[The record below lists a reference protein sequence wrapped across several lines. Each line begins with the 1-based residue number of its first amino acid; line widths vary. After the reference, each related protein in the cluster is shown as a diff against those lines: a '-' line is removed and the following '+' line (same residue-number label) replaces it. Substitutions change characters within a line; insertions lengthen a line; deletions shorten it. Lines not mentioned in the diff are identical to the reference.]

1 MRARGDPLEL
11 WYAYGVVRQ
20 LLEPALSVLPHA
32 ERAEVLHGVASDA
45 AAVLRGVSRREVT
58 DESEAEAALH
68 HGLYWIV
75 VSLAERRSLLLAI
88 DDAHWADARSLRWL
102 RSLARRVD
110 GLPATLV
117 VAARHGSDE
126 VLELLSAA
134 PEAVLLR
141 PEPLKASSIAELLNE
156 RVGPPDPAAVK
167 LAHVRTG
174 GNPLLVRELL
184 KALRGVVSVDRVAEA
199 GGRTIAQ
206 FVRAQLDS
214 LGPAAPALALSIAV
228 LGDGATLLE
237 AAKTADL
244 EMDAAAQAASQLIS
258 SDVLFD
264 DSSLTFRHPL
274 LREVALNALA
284 VPLRRAAHRRAAIVL
299 REYGAPTERIAAQLL
314 LGEGQGERWAV
325 DVLRSAARDA
335 VDRGSPE
342 VAAKMLVRALEE
354 PPPKELR
361 AAILG
366 ELGAAELRAGSP
378 EGSEHLREAIRIHE
392 NRREKARLALV
403 LGLELAGMQ
412 QEREA
417 AAVLSEGLAHAHGVD
432 RDLEMRLTAH
442 LAHAER
448 YDLNGRKT
456 SVARLERLAVGLAGD
471 TPTERLVLAM
481 DAALRPARDAAEA
494 AAFAGRI
501 EVAWS
506 EDLVSLRAATGAVA
520 TYLYAGELDRAA
532 SFADKLL
539 SYTQRRSLVF
549 GHARASSIVAMVALA
564 AGRLAY
570 AEAALVGAVDVETYG
585 VPRPAVALLV
595 ELLVETG
602 RLEDAE
608 ALLVRYGAD
617 GPLPRK
623 MLMNQLLMARARLR
637 TALHRPADALDDLFE
652 LGGRY
657 AEWGLAGRP
666 MPPWRGLAAVML
678 AMTDE
683 PERAHDLAR
692 EQVEL
697 ARRWG
702 SDHAL
707 GVALRAAGIVR
718 QDPDVLSKAVGLLAS
733 TPFRL
738 DYAHALV
745 DLGAR
750 QRRERRRAA
759 AVEPLQAGMDLAHR
773 CGAIALAER
782 ARTELVACG
791 SRPRRLAR
799 SGREAL
805 TPSELRVARMAADGL
820 SNREIAQALF
830 ITMPTV
836 VTHLGHVYQ
845 KLDIAGRG
853 QLARDL
859 LDG

>member
-1 MRARGDPLEL
+1 M
-11 WYAYGVVRQ
+11 
-20 LLEPALSVLPHA
+20 
-32 ERAEVLHGVASDA
+32 EVI
-45 AAVLRGVSRREVT
+45 

-102 RSLARRVD
+102 RSLARRID

-117 VAARHGSDE
+117 VAARHGSGE

-141 PEPLKASSIAELLNE
+141 PEPLKASSIAELMNE

-214 LGPAAPALALSIAV
+214 LGPAAPALALSVAV

-244 EMDAAAQAASQLIS
+244 EMDAAAQAAAQLIS
-258 SDVLFD
+258 SDILFD

-274 LREVALNALA
+274 LREVALNDLA

-299 REYGAPTERIAAQLL
+299 RECGAPTERIAAQLL

-354 PPPKELR
+354 PPPRELR
-361 AAILG
+361 AVILG

-378 EGSEHLREAIRIHE
+378 EGSERLREAIRIHE

-448 YDLNGRKT
+448 YDLNGGST

-549 GHARASSIVAMVALA
+549 GHARASCMVAMVALA
-564 AGRLAY
+564 AGRLAD

-585 VPRPAVALLV
+585 VPRPVVALLV
-595 ELLVETG
+595 EVLVETG

-608 ALLVRYGAD
+608 ALLGRYGAA

-666 MPPWRGLAAVML
+666 MPPWRGLAAVLL

-707 GVALRAAGIVR
+707 GVALRAVGIVR
-718 QDPDVLSKAVGLLAS
+718 QDAEELCEAVKLLAS

-745 DLGAR
+745 DLGAL
-750 QRRERRRAA
+750 QRRERRRGA

-773 CGAIALAER
+773 CGATALAER

-799 SGREAL
+799 CGREAL

-845 KLDIAGRG
+845 KLDIAGRA
-853 QLARDL
+853 QLARDV